1 VPSDRILAETDAP
14 YLAPEP
20 VRGRPNE
27 PANVA
32 HTVAA
37 LAEAR
42 GEDPAELADRIDA
55 NASAAFS
62 LP

>member
-1 VPSDRILAETDAP
+1 VL
-14 YLAPEP
+14 L
-20 VRGRPNE
+20 
-27 PANVA
+27 
-32 HTVAA
+32 TVEA

-42 GEDPAELADRIDA
+42 GEDPEELGARIDA